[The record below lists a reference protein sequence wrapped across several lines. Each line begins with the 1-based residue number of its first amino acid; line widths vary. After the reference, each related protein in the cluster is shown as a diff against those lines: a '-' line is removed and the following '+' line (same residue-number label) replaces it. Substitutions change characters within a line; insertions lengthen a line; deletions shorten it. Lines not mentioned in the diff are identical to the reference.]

1 MSRMEQNLLECK
13 TSKTMVL
20 QTSSRGVSQKNSKLC
35 TSKLEKIRKSF
46 NLLIKPLQTFK
57 MGQKSNTALQWHGE
71 KKEKCYKTVLRQ
83 PCSGMLKKV
92 KKSEKSKASTP
103 QKLKQ

>member
-1 MSRMEQNLLECK
+1 
-13 TSKTMVL
+13 MVL

-57 MGQKSNTALQWHGE
+57 MGPKSNTALQWHGE
-71 KKEKCYKTVLRQ
+71 KR
-83 PCSGMLKKV
+83 
-92 KKSEKSKASTP
+92 KSVT
-103 QKLKQ
+103 KQF

>member
-1 MSRMEQNLLECK
+1 
-13 TSKTMVL
+13 MVL

-57 MGQKSNTALQWHGE
+57 MGQKSNTALQRHAE
-71 KKEKCYKTVLRQ
+71 KVEKTRKIR
-83 PCSGMLKKV
+83 LKLLKC
-92 KKSEKSKASTP
+92 EKAEK
-103 QKLKQ
+103 

>member
-1 MSRMEQNLLECK
+1 
-13 TSKTMVL
+13 MVL

-71 KKEKCYKTVLRQ
+71 KKGKVLQNSSKTALQRHAEKVEKTRKIR
-83 PCSGMLKKV
+83 LKLLKC
-92 KKSEKSKASTP
+92 EKAEK
-103 QKLKQ
+103 

>member
-1 MSRMEQNLLECK
+1 MTYNINPSLISQIQLK

-83 PCSGMLKKV
+83 PCSGMLKK
-92 KKSEKSKASTP
+92 
-103 QKLKQ
+103 